1 MRNLLKK
8 WALVAA
14 VFGTTLFASG
24 CFGFGGNWKL
34 ITAWLNEDI
43 FG

>member
-14 VFGTTLFASG
+14 VFGTSLLFSS
-24 CFGFGGNWKL
+24 CPFGGDWKL
-34 ITAWLNEDI
+34 IAAWLNEDL